1 MVSFEDCSTI
11 SGIVRAACVE
21 VVGMSRMILVL
32 TLVVALAAGGADL
45 AARAAAP
52 DAASESFFE
61 LKVRPVL
68 AGTCVKCHGEKK
80 ASGGLRLDSR
90 KALLAGGEDGPVV
103 VPGDP
108 QGSLLIQAIRH
119 TDDTLKMPPNT
130 PLPREAQ
137 EDLAAWVAAGAPW
150 PAVAAAG
157 AARPLEG
164 LAHWAFEALRAIT
177 PPEDP
182 TGWAAGPIDQ
192 LIAAGHRARG
202 LHPVARASRA
212 ALIRRAYFD
221 LIGLPP
227 EPERVEAF
235 VADER
240 PDAFAHLVDEL
251 LASPRY
257 GERWGRYWLDLARY
271 ADTAGDNSDYP
282 IREAYLYRD
291 YVIDAFNADIPYDR
305 FLHEQ
310 IAGDILAA
318 SGPRDDYARQV
329 IATGFIAQAKRF
341 GTRKLEDIHQIIEDT
356 LNTTGQ
362 VVLGLSL
369 RCARCHDHK
378 YDPITARDYYALYGF
393 FAGVKYP
400 FAGAEE
406 DRRPS
411 EFAPLV
417 PPDRFHEFK
426 ARHAEELARMKAELA
441 TAEAEGEAA
450 RKVRDLGLQVAVAEF
465 RAGVATPAER
475 PAAAAALEAAG
486 VELAKAV
493 RSRDS
498 QLRQLRSEVK
508 RLEDAGPMALAP
520 VAYAVRDGEPT
531 VVKIQ
536 LGGDPRKLGDAVP
549 RGVPR
554 LLEPDGTIEVPAT
567 GTGRLALARWL
578 TDGPP
583 RHLAAR
589 VMVNRI
595 WQHHFGKPIVPTP
608 SDYGLRGTPP
618 THPELLDWLAGE
630 FLHGGWSIKAM
641 HRTIM
646 LSETYQLASEYDS
659 ADSAVDTGNTA
670 YWRFDRR
677 PLDAEALRDS
687 LLALGGNLRL
697 DRPGPH
703 PFPAVNTWRYTA
715 HYQFKALYASEHRSV
730 YLMVQRLHPHPYMAL
745 FNGPDTSVT
754 TAVRDSSTVALQ
766 ALYLLNNPFV
776 HEQSQRLARELL
788 AAETSA
794 PARLRLAYFRTLGR
808 APSDAERAQASA
820 FLARYERTLARED
833 VPAAGRPAE
842 AWAGLARVL
851 LASNEFLYVD

>member
-1 MVSFEDCSTI
+1 
-11 SGIVRAACVE
+11 
-21 VVGMSRMILVL
+21 MILGLALTSVL
-32 TLVVALAAGGADL
+32 ALGGALAWAD
-45 AARAAAP
+45 AP

-61 LKVRPVL
+61 TRVRPVL
-68 AGTCVKCHGEKK
+68 AGACVKCHGATK

-90 KALLAGGEDGPVV
+90 EALLAGGEDGAVV

-108 QGSLLIQAIRH
+108 QASLLVQAVRH
-119 TDDTLKMPPNT
+119 TDEALKMPPT
-130 PLPREAQ
+130 KPLLRDAQ
-137 EDLAAWVAAGAPW
+137 DDLAAWVAAGAPW
-150 PAVAAAG
+150 PKDSAV
-157 AARPLEG
+157 RPIEG
-164 LAHWAFEALRAIT
+164 RAHWAFEPLRT
-177 PPEDP
+177 TVPPEDP
-182 TGWAAGPIDQ
+182 SGWAMQPVDRW
-192 LIAAGHRARG
+192 IAAGHRARG
-202 LHPVARASRA
+202 LHPVSLASRA
-212 ALIRRAYFD
+212 ALIRRATFD

-227 EPERVEAF
+227 EAARVEAF

-240 PDAFAHLVDEL
+240 PDAFARLVEEL

-257 GERWGRYWLDLARY
+257 GERWGRFWLDLARY

-291 YVIDAFNADIPYDR
+291 YVIDAFNADLPYDR

-310 IAGDILAA
+310 LAGDILAA
-318 SGPRDDYARQV
+318 DGPRDDYARRV

-378 YDPITARDYYALYGF
+378 FDPITARDYYALYGF
-393 FAGVKYP
+393 FAGTRYP

-417 PPDRFHEFK
+417 APDRRGEFQK
-426 ARHAEELARMKAELA
+426 QHAETLARLRADLAAAEAGGEAAQKVRALELAAAEAEFLAAVAGPADGTGAAAAIETAKSELAR
-441 TAEAEGEAA
+441 
-450 RKVRDLGLQVAVAEF
+450 
-465 RAGVATPAER
+465 
-475 PAAAAALEAAG
+475 
-486 VELAKAV
+486 AV
-493 RSRDS
+493 RNRDS
-498 QLRQLRSEVK
+498 QLRQLRNEIK
-508 RLEDAGPMALAP
+508 RLEDEGPMALAP
-520 VAYAVRDGEPT
+520 LAYAVRDGEPT
-531 VVKIQ
+531 DVKLQI
-536 LGGDPRKLGDAVP
+536 GGEPRKLGEVVS
-549 RGVPR
+549 RGVPK
-554 LLEPDGTIEVPAT
+554 LLEPDGTIDLPAK
-567 GTGRLALARWL
+567 GSGRLALARWL
-578 TDGPP
+578 TEGSPQ
-583 RHLAAR
+583 HLAAR

-608 SDYGLRGTPP
+608 SDFGLRGTPP
-618 THPELLDWLAGE
+618 THPELLDWLAAE
-630 FLHGGWSIKAM
+630 FIASGWSIKAM
-641 HRTIM
+641 HQRIM
-646 LSETYQLASEYDS
+646 LSETYQLASEHDS
-659 ADSAVDTGNTA
+659 ADAAVDTGNTG

-715 HYQFKALYASEHRSV
+715 HYQFKALYESEHRSV
-730 YLMVQRLHPHPYMAL
+730 YLMVQRLHPHPYLAL

-754 TAVRDSSTVALQ
+754 TAVRDSSAVALQ

-776 HEQSQRLARELL
+776 HDQSLRFGRRLI
-788 AAETSA
+788 AAEPNSST
-794 PARLRLAYFRTLGR
+794 RIRLAYLLAFGR
-808 APSDAERAQASA
+808 APAETEHAHASA
-820 FLARYERTLARED
+820 FLARYERSLADEG
-833 VPAAGRPAE
+833 VSAADRPNF
-842 AWAGLARVL
+842 AWSALARVL